1 MQEIMAK
8 NDQVTISDYYKS
20 LSRSEKGQF
29 IKFLIKEFDF
39 GYSTLFS
46 KLNGSKEFNPRD
58 AVVINQ
64 VIEQGLWRQDK

>member
-20 LSRSEKGQF
+20 LSRAEKGQF

-46 KLNGSKEFNPRD
+46 KLFNPRD

-64 VIEQGLWRQDK
+64 VIERGLWRQDK

>member
-20 LSRSEKGQF
+20 LSRAEKGQF
-29 IKFLIKEFDF
+29 IKFLIM
-39 GYSTLFS
+39 
-46 KLNGSKEFNPRD
+46 EFNPRD

-64 VIEQGLWRQDK
+64 VIERGLWRQDK

>member
-1 MQEIMAK
+1 MAK

-20 LSRSEKGQF
+20 LSRAE
-29 IKFLIKEFDF
+29 
-39 GYSTLFS
+39 
-46 KLNGSKEFNPRD
+46 KEFNPRD

>member
-1 MQEIMAK
+1 MAK
-8 NDQVTISDYYKS
+8 NDQVTI
-20 LSRSEKGQF
+20 
-29 IKFLIKEFDF
+29 
-39 GYSTLFS
+39 LFS

>member
-8 NDQVTISDYYKS
+8 NEQVTISDYYKS
-20 LSRSEKGQF
+20 LSKVEKGQF
-29 IKFLIKEFDF
+29 LKYLVKVFDF

-46 KLNGSKEFNPRD
+46 KLNGSKGFNPRD

-64 VIEQGLWRQDK
+64 VIDQGLWRQDK